1 MIMADIKDIK
11 KALGFDFRATFYSQ
25 NAQNLLDDE
34 VVNANLNRINEIA
47 SRLENTDFDIEDAS
61 LGIVMRMGSSQK
73 MWRLQH
79 VHCDL

>member
-61 LGIVMRMGSSQK
+61 LVIEELRHSYVMK
-73 MWRLQH
+73 MQCL
-79 VHCDL
+79 VAVI